1 MNRRVNILIADRN
14 RHVRELF
21 DRELTSDVF
30 HVLTA
35 GNMDDVFKI
44 LAEPGTPDLMIIDP
58 DLPDS
63 EGRTL
68 FTRLRN
74 EMPDMP
80 VVVHSFCTDDLQ
92 QYDEFNIAAFI
103 KKEGNSIE
111 LVKTVI
117 SAVLSGKSKNVI
129 YGRE

>member
-1 MNRRVNILIADRN
+1 MNTPVNILIADRN

-21 DRELTSDVF
+21 DRELTSDMF

-35 GNMDDVFKI
+35 GSMDDLFNLLERQDI
-44 LAEPGTPDLMIIDP
+44 PDLMIIDP

-63 EGRTL
+63 EGVGM
-68 FTRLRN
+68 FTRLRKIT
-74 EMPDMP
+74 PDIP
-80 VVVHSFCTDDLQ
+80 VVVHSCQMDDLD

-103 KKEGNSIE
+103 KKEGNSVE

-117 SAVLSGKSKNVI
+117 SAVLAGQSKKA
-129 YGRE
+129 